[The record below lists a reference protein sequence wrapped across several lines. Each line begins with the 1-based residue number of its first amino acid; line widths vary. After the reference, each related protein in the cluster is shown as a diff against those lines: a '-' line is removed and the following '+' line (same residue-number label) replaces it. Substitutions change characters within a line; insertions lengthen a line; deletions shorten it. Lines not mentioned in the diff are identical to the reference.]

1 MLVADVIA
9 RIDAQVVGLAGRTE
23 GAAQFADLMAR
34 KALPQVTPAAH
45 VLPLGLQGGQ
55 VQSAA
60 GMFVQGVEEVVAVVL
75 TFRSHERTGS
85 GALAPLD
92 QVIRAVIDAIAGWGP
107 DSAVGAFSLRRGA
120 VISMAAG
127 TIVYQLEFS
136 ISDQLRIA
144 T

>member
-1 MLVADVIA
+1 MLIAEVIA
-9 RIDAQVVGLAGRTE
+9 RIEDQVVGLAGRTE

-55 VQSAA
+55 VQAAA
-60 GMFVQGVEEVVAVVL
+60 GLFVQSIEEVIAVVL

-85 GALAPLD
+85 ASLAPLD
-92 QVIRAVIDAIAGWGP
+92 QVIHAVIDALAGWGP
-107 DSAVGAFSLRRGA
+107 ENAVGVFALRRGA

>member
-9 RIDAQVVGLAGRTE
+9 RLDAQVAALSGRVE

-55 VQSAA
+55 VQSSA
-60 GMFVQGVEEVVAVVL
+60 GLFVQGVEEVVAVVL
-75 TFRSHERTGS
+75 SYRSHERTGS
-85 GALAPLD
+85 AALVPLD
-92 QVIRAVIDAIAGWGP
+92 QVIRAVIDVIAGWGP
-107 DSAVGAFSLRRGA
+107 DAAVGTFALRRGA